1 MSGFVRVWP
10 DSPGQSRTVPDS
22 PHGDGVRVTGHALTG
37 LGDINSDGLED
48 FAVKAEHG
56 TEPLT

>member
-1 MSGFVRVWP
+1 
-10 DSPGQSRTVPDS
+10 
-22 PHGDGVRVTGHALTG
+22 VTGHALTG